1 MENKSRHFEKYQDFL
16 NKRKIYNNNR
26 LLEDNKNNFF
36 YRGNNL
42 VSENK
47 TEPSFNLNIQ
57 KIEKKN
63 NTDSGN
69 LSSVRK
75 QFNSKSKTNTNQN
88 LETNYKT
95 YYTNDS
101 PNRINIPF
109 ENKILKNKIKDL
121 KFNSSSV
128 NIKNNK
134 IENMITDFQKEN
146 ERLKRMDSLSKNRNK
161 TKNVI
166 KNRALS
172 ANNINKNREK
182 IGPAGNVNDKKDIN
196 NKKISNYKKYNDYN
210 NYITYNNFYKNQ
222 INKNYKKYDNF
233 NKSNSKFTFDS
244 PSLDKELDH
253 ILKSYDFSNI
263 NNDINDINIDDK
275 SIKIHFRNLMYLVKE
290 LEAKNDLLKKE
301 IRNKN
306 ILISSLEK
314 KINNKKNN
322 FKNDINNTMLKEY
335 NEEIILDNNKL
346 KSEILNLEKKLENQK
361 IHYDDLIKDY
371 KAKLNEEKNRNN
383 NMHNNIKNIENKY
396 KSSNNKIIDMKD
408 ELKDVAFMK
417 AKLED
422 MNEKYEI
429 INTEQQTK
437 IKNLENNLKVVL
449 GMVKNLFNKEN
460 NLLYPMREKLF
471 YEISILGKNI

>member
-383 NMHNNIKNIENKY
+383 NMNNNFKNIENKY

-408 ELKDVAFMK
+408 ELKDVTFMK

-460 NLLYPMREKLF
+460 NMLYPMREKLF